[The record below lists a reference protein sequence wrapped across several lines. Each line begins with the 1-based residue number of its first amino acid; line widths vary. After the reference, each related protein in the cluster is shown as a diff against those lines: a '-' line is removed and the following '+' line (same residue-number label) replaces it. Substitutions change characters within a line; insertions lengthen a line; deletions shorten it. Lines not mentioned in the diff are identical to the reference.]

1 MFMIKD
7 KKMLEKK
14 CLPHYF
20 ASHKCAWFAR
30 QLNMYGFEKVSS
42 RELLMASGVHD
53 LQKSSHIVVYHHKF
67 FQRGKQEALKH
78 IVPSRRKSTNQQ
90 STAAA
95 AAAGVAPA
103 AAAARKDTEGTT
115 GLHGVDDD
123 NLKSELQIMKN
134 DLKLIEERV
143 SSLEE
148 LLDQTAEVFASQT
161 NELRQGAANF
171 RPDLAGN
178 NVDDHWSGRALE
190 TQHAK
195 LAPHPAYGN
204 AKKGGID
211 TTSFG
216 RGLFERNLGKGE
228 CELLL

>member
-14 CLPHYF
+14 FLPHYF
-20 ASHKCAWFAR
+20 ASHKCASFAR
-30 QLNMYGFEKVSS
+30 QLNTYGFEKVYS
-42 RELLMASGVHD
+42 RELLLASGVHD
-53 LQKSSHIVVYHHKF
+53 LQDSAHIIVYHHNF
-67 FQRGKQEALKH
+67 FQRGKQESLKH
-78 IVPSRRKSTNQQ
+78 VVPSRRKSTNQR
-90 STAAA
+90 ST
-95 AAAGVAPA
+95 APA
-103 AAAARKDTEGTT
+103 AAGSPAAARKENEGIT
-115 GLHGVDDD
+115 GSHTVDDD
-123 NLKSELQIMKN
+123 NPESELQIMSN
-134 DLKLIEERV
+134 DLNLIEEMV

-148 LLDQTAEVFASQT
+148 LLDHTTEVFASQM

-195 LAPHPAYGN
+195 LVPHPAYGS
-204 AKKGGID
+204 AKKGDID
-211 TTSFG
+211 TALFG
-216 RGLFERNLGKGE
+216 RGLFERHLGKGE